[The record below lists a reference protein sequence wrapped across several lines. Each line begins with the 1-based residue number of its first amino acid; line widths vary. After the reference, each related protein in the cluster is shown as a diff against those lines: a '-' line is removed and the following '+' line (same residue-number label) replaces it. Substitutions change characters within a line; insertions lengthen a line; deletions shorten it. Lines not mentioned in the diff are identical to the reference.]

1 MAFIPI
7 DAKADLSNSKKGKL
21 TPAQH
26 AQLNAWSLAG
36 KTGILNCLDKCSA
49 QQTTIFVQD
58 GDTEA
63 TVVFN
68 KGYFVVCGRLV
79 ECEQGT
85 TVTIPLPAGGGASFG
100 YIVARF
106 DLSASGESEFTIT
119 TKPVAGTLDAEDLN
133 NNPISGKFDFVLYKY
148 AVSTG
153 AFHTVNLYRD
163 HAHNKEYIPAM
174 STEIA
179 DLGKSVEQLVAQLQN
194 EIKAEISDIEE
205 RLTALGFNEGSITG
219 ISGATLTRMGKYAI
233 LSLTNARKTEYTQ
246 KLTMSYISKDSFT
259 MQVPDT
265 SGSTQS
271 IEFTAGSTAVYIT
284 GATNTNI
291 LKAQIGFEVE

>member
-85 TVTIPLPAGGGASFG
+85 TVTIPLPAGGGTSNG

-106 DLSASGESEFTIT
+106 DLSASGASELTIT
-119 TKPVAGTLDAEDLN
+119 TKRLSETLDAEDLN
-133 NNPISGKFDFVLYKY
+133 SNPISGKFDFVLYKY
-148 AVSTG
+148 GLSSSSFHAVY
-153 AFHTVNLYRD
+153 LYRD

-179 DLGKSVEQLVAQLQN
+179 SLGRSVEQLVAQES
-194 EIKAEISDIEE
+194 EIRAEISDIEE

-233 LSLTNARKTEYTQ
+233 LVLDNSRKTNYSNE
-246 KLTMSYISKDSFT
+246 LTMSYISKDSFQMEVTDT
-259 MQVPDT
+259 M
-265 SGSTQS
+265 GSSQLIT
-271 IEFTAGSTAVYIT
+271 FTAGSTAVYIT
-284 GATNTNI
+284 GATNTTI
-291 LKAQIGFEVE
+291 RKAQIGFEVE